1 MVLPSIKRL
10 TVKPA
15 LYSSLNDAKSEND
28 FITGGGRGCGQVLAI
43 WLSGKVWFFII
54 FIWIIT
60 TLIITLDQLIFY
72 KQWVKHHLS
81 SYYKETSLKFLSL
94 NSIMQTTLKEK
105 T

>member
-1 MVLPSIKRL
+1 MWSG
-10 TVKPA
+10 
-15 LYSSLNDAKSEND
+15 SSD
-28 FITGGGRGCGQVLAI
+28 LAVRE
-43 WLSGKVWFFII
+43 SVVFII

>member
-10 TVKPA
+10 IVKPA

-28 FITGGGRGCGQVLAI
+28 FITGGGQVLAI

-60 TLIITLDQLIFY
+60 TLIITLDQPIFY